1 MQLSKANHLQ
11 PLHCLAHKQSCTA
24 EAESLENL
32 DAAAA
37 TLVLVAVVA
46 DKLGWRAGRHAISVG
61 AAVATQPRPSE
72 TNNKMLI
79 FVGRSRVSQFKLRAS
94 NEIFNYCMTWGIL
107 AHINEDH

>member
-11 PLHCLAHKQSCTA
+11 PLQARSAYKQSCLA
-24 EAESLENL
+24 EAKSQVDLV
-32 DAAAA
+32 AAAA
-37 TLVLVAVVA
+37 TLVPLEAA
-46 DKLGWRAGRHAISVG
+46 ANRLGRRARRHAISLG
-61 AAVATQPRPSE
+61 AKQRPSE